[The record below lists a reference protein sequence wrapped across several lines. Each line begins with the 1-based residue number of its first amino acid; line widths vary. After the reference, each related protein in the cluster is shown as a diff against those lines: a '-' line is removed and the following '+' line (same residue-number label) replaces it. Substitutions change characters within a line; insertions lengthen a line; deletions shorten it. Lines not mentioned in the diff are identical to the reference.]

1 MRNIIYAYKI
11 LVTEPKWKR
20 HFRDYVLIR
29 ILIWILKDIRR
40 EVVDSIQ
47 LVEDRAVCW
56 ALVSMAT
63 DLQVP

>member
-1 MRNIIYAYKI
+1 MHTKFWSQNLNGRG
-11 LVTEPKWKR
+11 TSET
-20 HFRDYVLIR
+20 YVLIR

-47 LVEDRAVCW
+47 LVEDRAECW